1 MMNVLEITVALIILL
16 IITLIILRRQKKCSS
31 CSSKETILDKP
42 KAPEPVKPQQE
53 TKPADNPVV
62 NVEPSTANAQIT
74 DTKVVAPS
82 AIAQAAYPTENNSV
96 LPQDS
101 ILKRHYLT
109 HLCSM
114 IEALAPPRP
123 TESVLCRHYD
133 MMIAAKIVQ
142 CLNDEKAAE
151 QLIFDYEKIGA

>member
-31 CSSKETILDKP
+31 CSSKKTVLDKP
-42 KAPEPVKPQQE
+42 KAPESVKPQQE
-53 TKPADNPVV
+53 TTAVV

-74 DTKVVAPS
+74 DTKIVAPS
-82 AIAQAAYPTENNSV
+82 AIAQAAYPSENNSV

-114 IEALAPPRP
+114 VEALAPPRP

-142 CLNDEKAAE
+142 CLNDKKATE